1 MITGT
6 LLDALRS
13 GAFLTR
19 ERVRLVGFALL
30 AAYAIGLAYLA
41 VTAHGLSDAQGRPLG
56 TDFSNIYAAGTYVLE
71 GRPEAPFDP
80 ALQYAREQAI
90 FGAATPFYGWHY
102 PPFFLFVAAPLALLP
117 YVPALLLWQAATL
130 ALYLLAIRA
139 ILIGPPWHCASPGP
153 ADEARSRL
161 GTTWRTP
168 PPGGGRSAR
177 VSGPGGGDGG
187 ATHAAAPSPHPGPP
201 PAIRPSPSRGG
212 CSDATTLPAGEGGFA
227 DPLWLLLALAFPAVF
242 VNLGH
247 GHNGFLTAALIG
259 AALAVL
265 DRRPVLA
272 GILFGLLAYKPQ
284 FGLLVPLA
292 LVATA
297 RYRSFAAACATVAA
311 LLVITTL
318 AFGPPVWEAFFA
330 SLHFTRTV
338 VLEAGETGWHKIQSV
353 FALVRMWGGPIAL
366 AYAVQ
371 SAATLA
377 LAVAVVWLWRLKVDF
392 ALKAAV
398 LVIAAILATPYSL
411 DYDMTALAPAIAF
424 LAVHGSRH
432 GFAPY
437 EKAALAALWFAPLIA
452 RTVAEAVGLPLG
464 VLAMAAVLGLALNRA
479 AATCGLIERF
489 RLAAG

>member
-102 PPFFLFVAAPLALLP
+102 PPFFLIVAAPLALLP

-139 ILIGPPWHCASPGP
+139 ILTGPPWRGVPSPSP
-153 ADEARSRL
+153 RL
-161 GTTWRTP
+161 LGERGGEGAP
-168 PPGGGRSAR
+168 PPAR
-177 VSGPGGGDGG
+177 TCGE
-187 ATHAAAPSPHPGPP
+187 APSPG
-201 PAIRPSPSRGG
+201 AQERADLSPHTGRGEG
-212 CSDATTLPAGEGGFA
+212 SGHAQLPYAAGEGGFA
-227 DPLWLLLALAFPAVF
+227 DSLWLLLALAFPAVF

-259 AALAVL
+259 AALAAL
-265 DRRPVLA
+265 DRRPVIA
-272 GILFGLLAYKPQ
+272 GMLFGLLAYKPQ

-292 LVATA
+292 LVTAA
-297 RYRSFAAACATVAA
+297 RYRCFAAACATVAA

-377 LAVAVVWLWRLKVDF
+377 LAAAVVWLWRLKVDF

-437 EKAALAALWFAPLIA
+437 EKGALAALWFAPLIA